1 MRLILPERNL
11 PALRS
16 RVEQR
21 FKITLAGHWSEM
33 RGGSYLRWSGT
44 HRSLATRMRLKLKP
58 ESPPF
63 KLLLMFRNSAVDD
76 SVPYYEGYDSDCILV
91 ELEGDAEGATAH
103 WFMANEA
110 ATPV

>member
-1 MRLILPERNL
+1 MRFILPERNL

-21 FKITLAGHWSEM
+21 FKVTLAGHWSEM
-33 RGGSYLRWSGT
+33 RGGSYLRWPGR
-44 HRSLATRMRLKLKP
+44 HRSLATRVRLKFKP

-63 KLLLMFRNSAVDD
+63 KRLLLYWNSAVED
-76 SVPYYEGYDSDCILV
+76 SEPYIAGHDSDCILV
-91 ELEGDAEGATAH
+91 ELEGDVEGAPAR